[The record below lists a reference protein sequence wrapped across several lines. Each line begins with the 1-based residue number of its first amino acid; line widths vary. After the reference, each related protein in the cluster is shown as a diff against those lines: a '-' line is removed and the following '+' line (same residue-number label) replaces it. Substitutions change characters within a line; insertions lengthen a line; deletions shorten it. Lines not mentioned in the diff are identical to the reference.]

1 MSILEF
7 VEARKEHD
15 RTRQKTAS
23 FPYKLAMEPG
33 RELLQE
39 RYDEVVR
46 IALWFIRHR
55 RSRNAI
61 EGVGGEEELL
71 QQTLLTILRSRPKT
85 PVSLTTRVC
94 HCVIWAHG
102 KMWYEINRK
111 FEAKH
116 ERVAGV
122 RDRVIVD
129 TEFARVDRE
138 DLDGHMWR
146 TCARMVKNDRQFR
159 ILFRYWKEDVDQTL
173 MAEEQNVSRQMISL
187 LMKHAE
193 KKLKAKK
200 ADLEETEMLMFERR
214 R

>member
-15 RTRQKTAS
+15 RTRMKTAS
-23 FPYKLAMEPG
+23 FPYRLAMEPG

-94 HCVIWAHG
+94 HYTSLSLRDLGSWQNV
-102 KMWYEINRK
+102 
-111 FEAKH
+111 
-116 ERVAGV
+116 V
-122 RDRVIVD
+122 RDQPEVRGEAP
-129 TEFARVDRE
+129 T
-138 DLDGHMWR
+138 G
-146 TCARMVKNDRQFR
+146 
-159 ILFRYWKEDVDQTL
+159 
-173 MAEEQNVSRQMISL
+173 
-187 LMKHAE
+187 
-193 KKLKAKK
+193 
-200 ADLEETEMLMFERR
+200 
-214 R
+214 

>member
-7 VEARKEHD
+7 VEARQEHD
-15 RTRQKTAS
+15 RTRKKPAA
-23 FPYKLAMEPG
+23 FPYKLSTEPG
-33 RELLQE
+33 RELLE
-39 RYDEVVR
+39 SRYDEVVR
-46 IALWFIRHR
+46 IALWFIRHQ
-55 RSRNAI
+55 RSRNSV

-71 QQTLLTILRSRPKT
+71 QQTLLTILQSRPKT

-111 FEAKH
+111 LEAKH

-129 TEFARVDRE
+129 SEFDRVDKQ
-138 DLDGHMWR
+138 DLEQFFWR
-146 TCARMVKNDRQFR
+146 TCARTIRNDRRFR
-159 ILFRYWKEDVDQTL
+159 ILFRWWKEDVDQTV
-173 MAEEQNVSRQMISL
+173 MAEEQGVTRQMISL
-187 LMKHAE
+187 LMKQAERKILE
-193 KKLKAKK
+193 KKTE
-200 ADLEETEMLMFERR
+200 LEEIERLMFERR

>member
-7 VEARKEHD
+7 VEAREEHD
-15 RTRQKTAS
+15 RTKRKPEKYQPTVS
-23 FPYKLAMEPG
+23 MEPG
-33 RELLQE
+33 VELLNAK
-39 RYDEVVR
+39 YDEVVR
-46 IALWFIRHR
+46 IMRWFIDR
-55 RSRNAI
+55 RRTRASVAF
-61 EGVGGEEELL
+61 VGGEEELI
-71 QQTLLTILRSRPKT
+71 QTAMLYLLRWAPKKHC
-85 PVSLTTRVC
+85 SLATRVC
-94 HCVIWAHG
+94 HCVMWAQG
-102 KMWYEINRK
+102 KMCYEINRK

-116 ERVAGV
+116 ERVEGR
-122 RDRVIVD
+122 RDKCVVD

-173 MAEEQNVSRQMISL
+173 MAEEQSVSRQMISL

-200 ADLEETEMLMFERR
+200 ADLEEVEMLMFERR